1 MYVKEHELYKDK
13 ITEFDSANKFLI
25 NEYIKNHVSELNPI
39 GSILQSVL
47 NATILTNTNN
57 EIQANKDNQLVNN
70 EEKQYEDFN

>member
-13 ITEFDSANKFLI
+13 ITEFDSNNKFLLH
-25 NEYIKNHVSELNPI
+25 EYIKNHLSELNPI
-39 GSILQSVL
+39 GAILQSVL

-57 EIQANKDNQLVNN
+57 EIEVNKDNELVNN